1 MPPSSLFFAIDS
13 MALFYRSYFA
23 MIRNPLINSRGL
35 NTSGLRGVVQQ
46 ILRILEE
53 DKPEYLAVASD
64 SSEPTFRHERFP
76 AYKATREKMPEDL
89 VEQLPYLPRLVEAL
103 HLPYLILPGY
113 EADDI
118 IGTLMSWCSEADL
131 EGVMVTSDKDYMQLI
146 TDKITLLNHHGNRIG
161 KAGVF
166 EKFQC
171 APGQVIDILGLMGD
185 SSDNVPGVKGVGE
198 KTAIK
203 LIQEFGSIDS
213 VYKNLD
219 SVSSASLRT
228 KLENDRDAAFLS
240 RELVTIFRE
249 VPLNI
254 QLEDLK
260 PSEIKISENVA
271 FHQILEELEFNTL
284 LKRLT
289 AVHKSNKTKHS
300 NKIIPQPETYSE
312 QEISTQLQPIRVST
326 EIIGESSWHNWMHS
340 QSITKQKPLAII
352 ADANFINQHD
362 AQWMGIALCSQA
374 EQAVYWP
381 FGKTMPEKLRDLL
394 QDATLPKIVR
404 DTKHLCQ
411 LCKNQGVSVQGIVG
425 DLMIAAHLTDSLEK
439 RFDLGFLV
447 QRRLQKKLSQQLPD
461 NSSVQLSMLTEPN
474 PERADYFGEWAA
486 ATLQLWEGLSK
497 QLRQNHLTELFQYV
511 ELPLAHCIAEME
523 YEGIRINTEQ
533 LSKIADEFEKRLND
547 LRSTVHAIAD
557 SDFNLN
563 SVVEL
568 QEVLYKKFKLHEACG
583 IKPKK
588 IKLGIGL
595 STDEE
600 TLEKMSEYPLP
611 RIILD
616 YRSLNKLKNT
626 YIDQLPTYVH
636 PKTQRIHSTFHQ
648 VSTATGRLSSDTPNL
663 QNIPIRSAEG
673 RRIRKVFLPSK
684 SGNQLL
690 AADYSQIELRV
701 AAHYSKDP
709 TFLDAYRHER
719 DIHSLTA
726 SAIFQV
732 TPEEVTREQRSK
744 AKEVNFGLIY
754 RMGPDRLSIVTQT
767 SKAEAKVF
775 IEAYFQRYSTIHA
788 LQEHFLEKAR
798 KEGYANTLLGRRRL
812 IPDINGKGLSK
823 RLAEGAA
830 INTPIQGSAAEIIK
844 LAMISVN
851 RRLQSEEM
859 DTRMVLSIHDEL
871 VFDVPEAE
879 IQKASL
885 IIKEEMENVIVLE
898 VPLVVEI
905 GLGDNWLEAH

>member
-1 MPPSSLFFAIDS
+1 MSAPSRLFAIDS

-35 NTSGLRGVVQQ
+35 NTSGLRGVIQQ
-46 ILRILEE
+46 ILKILEE
-53 DKPEYLAVASD
+53 DKPQYLAVASD

-76 AYKATREKMPEDL
+76 TYKATREKMPEDL

-118 IGTLMSWCSEADL
+118 IGTLMNWCSNADL

-146 TDKITLLNHHGNRIG
+146 TDKITLLNHNGDRVG

-166 EKFQC
+166 DKFGC
-171 APGQVIDILGLMGD
+171 TPEQVIEVLGLMGD
-185 SSDNVPGVKGVGE
+185 SSDNIPGVKGVGE

-203 LIQEFGSIDS
+203 LIQEFGSIPQ
-213 VYKNLD
+213 VYENLANIK
-219 SVSSASLRT
+219 SASLRT
-228 KLENDRDAAFLS
+228 KLETDREAAFLS

-249 VPLNI
+249 VPLSI
-254 QLEDLK
+254 KLEDLK
-260 PSEIKISENVA
+260 PSEMKLSDNVE

-289 AVHKSNKTKHS
+289 AASKTSPAKHLEKPS
-300 NKIIPQPETYSE
+300 PQTHSE
-312 QEISTQLQPIRVST
+312 QENPAALEPMNVET
-326 EIIGESSWHNWMHS
+326 EIIGENSWQDWLAS
-340 QSITKQKPLAII
+340 VSITQEKPLAMV
-352 ADANFINQHD
+352 ADATFTNQHD
-362 AQWMGIALCSQA
+362 VQWIGIALCAQGKQA
-374 EQAVYWP
+374 IYWP
-381 FGKTMPEKLRDLL
+381 FGETIPKQLKELL
-394 QDATLPKIVR
+394 EDATVPKVVGDFKQI
-404 DTKHLCQ
+404 CQ
-411 LCKNQGVSVQGIVG
+411 LCQNQDISVQGIIG

-439 RFDLGFLV
+439 RFELDFLV
-447 QRRLQKKLSQQLPD
+447 QRRLQKKLTQQLPS
-461 NSSVQLSMLTEPN
+461 NSSAQLSMLTEPD
-474 PERADYFGEWAA
+474 PERGQYFGERAA
-486 ATLQLWEGLSK
+486 ATLQVWESLSK
-497 QLRQNHLTELFQYV
+497 HLKQNQLADLFEYL
-511 ELPLAHCIAEME
+511 ELPLAHCIAAME
-523 YEGIRINTEQ
+523 YEGIKVNTEQ
-533 LSKIADEFEKRLND
+533 LSEISQEFDKRLND
-547 LRSTVHAIAD
+547 LRSKVHSIAD
-557 SDFNLN
+557 KEFNLN

-568 QEVLYKKFKLHEACG
+568 QEVLYEKFKLHEACG

-588 IKLGIGL
+588 IKLGMGL

-611 RIILD
+611 RTILD
-616 YRSLNKLKNT
+616 YRVLNKLKNT

-636 PKTQRIHSTFHQ
+636 PRTKRIHSTFHQ
-648 VSTATGRLSSDTPNL
+648 VSTATGRLSSDNPNL
-663 QNIPIRSAEG
+663 QNIPVRSAEG

-684 SGNQLL
+684 PGNQLI

-719 DIHSLTA
+719 DIHALTA
-726 SAIFQV
+726 ATIFQV
-732 TPEEVTREQRSK
+732 EPEEVTREQRSK

-754 RMGPDRLSIVTQT
+754 RMGPERLSIVTQT
-767 SKAEAKVF
+767 SKAEAKRF

-798 KEGYANTLLGRRRL
+798 KEGYASTLLGRRRL

-844 LAMISVN
+844 LAMISVV
-851 RRLQSEEM
+851 RRLRSEAM
-859 DTRMVLSIHDEL
+859 DTRMVLSVHDEL

-879 IQKASL
+879 LQKAST

>member
-1 MPPSSLFFAIDS
+1 MSAPSRLFAIDS

-35 NTSGLRGVVQQ
+35 NTSGLRGVIQQ
-46 ILRILEE
+46 ILKILEE
-53 DKPEYLAVASD
+53 DKPQYLAVASD

-76 AYKATREKMPEDL
+76 TYKATREKMPDDL

-118 IGTLMSWCSEADL
+118 IGTLMNWCSNADL

-146 TDKITLLNHHGNRIG
+146 TDKITLLNHNGDRVG

-166 EKFQC
+166 DKFGC
-171 APGQVIDILGLMGD
+171 TPEQVIEVLGLMGD
-185 SSDNVPGVKGVGE
+185 SSDNIPGVKGVGE

-203 LIQEFGSIDS
+203 LIQEFGSIPL
-213 VYKNLD
+213 VYENLANIK
-219 SVSSASLRT
+219 SASLRT
-228 KLENDRDAAFLS
+228 KLETDREAAFLS

-249 VPLNI
+249 VPLSI
-254 QLEDLK
+254 KLEDLK
-260 PSEIKISENVA
+260 PSEMKLSDNVE

-289 AVHKSNKTKHS
+289 AASKTSPAKHLEKPS
-300 NKIIPQPETYSE
+300 PQTHSE
-312 QEISTQLQPIRVST
+312 QENPAALEPMNVET
-326 EIIGESSWHNWMHS
+326 EIIGENSWQDWLAS
-340 QSITKQKPLAII
+340 VSITQEKPLAMV
-352 ADANFINQHD
+352 ADATFTNQHD
-362 AQWMGIALCSQA
+362 VQWIGIALCAQVKQA
-374 EQAVYWP
+374 IYWP
-381 FGKTMPEKLRDLL
+381 FGETIPEQLKELL
-394 QDATLPKIVR
+394 EDATVPKVVGDFKQI
-404 DTKHLCQ
+404 CQ
-411 LCKNQGVSVQGIVG
+411 LCQNQDISVQGIIG

-439 RFDLGFLV
+439 RFELDFLV
-447 QRRLQKKLSQQLPD
+447 QRRLQKKLTQQLPS
-461 NSSVQLSMLTEPN
+461 NSSAQLSMLTEPD
-474 PERADYFGEWAA
+474 PERGQYFGERAA
-486 ATLQLWEGLSK
+486 ATLQVWESLSK
-497 QLRQNHLTELFQYV
+497 HLKQNQLADLFEYL
-511 ELPLAHCIAEME
+511 ELPLAHCIAAME
-523 YEGIRINTEQ
+523 YEGIRVNTEQ
-533 LSKIADEFEKRLND
+533 LSEISQEFDKRLND
-547 LRSTVHAIAD
+547 LRSKVHSIAD
-557 SDFNLN
+557 KEFNLN

-568 QEVLYKKFKLHEACG
+568 QEVLYEKFKLHEACG

-588 IKLGIGL
+588 IKLGMGL

-600 TLEKMSEYPLP
+600 TLEK
-611 RIILD
+611 ILD
-616 YRSLNKLKNT
+616 YRALNKLKNT

-636 PKTQRIHSTFHQ
+636 PRTKRIHSTFHQ
-648 VSTATGRLSSDTPNL
+648 VSTATGRLSSDNPNL
-663 QNIPIRSAEG
+663 QNIPVRSAEG

-684 SGNQLL
+684 PGNQLL

-719 DIHSLTA
+719 DIHALTA
-726 SAIFQV
+726 ATIFQV
-732 TPEEVTREQRSK
+732 EPEEVTREQRSK

-754 RMGPDRLSIVTQT
+754 RMGPERLSIVTQT
-767 SKAEAKVF
+767 SKAEAKRF

-798 KEGYANTLLGRRRL
+798 KEGYASTLLGRRRL

-844 LAMISVN
+844 LAMISVV
-851 RRLQSEEM
+851 RRLRSEAM
-859 DTRMVLSIHDEL
+859 DTRMVLSVHDEL

-879 IQKASL
+879 LQKAST